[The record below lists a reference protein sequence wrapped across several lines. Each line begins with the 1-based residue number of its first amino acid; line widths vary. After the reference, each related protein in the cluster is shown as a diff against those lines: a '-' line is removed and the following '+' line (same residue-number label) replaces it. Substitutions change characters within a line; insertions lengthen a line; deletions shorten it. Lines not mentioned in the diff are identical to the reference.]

1 MRRFVLL
8 LAAATLFV
16 PNNSNVVVAESNA
29 DDLIRL
35 RFESTVSHV
44 YDSHPSLQ
52 VGDKVHFELTV
63 DPSNSVPDD
72 GHSYLSGCEEFAV
85 DPDFI
90 FQAVSSTAGMCPEVR
105 GSSRIFEMAK
115 RFTQSQ
121 AMPTICS
128 GLKAEGNTG
137 ATPTVFNLA
146 TAGTT
151 STSTPVLGLTM

>member
-16 PNNSNVVVAESNA
+16 PNNSNIVVAESNA

-44 YDSHPSLQ
+44 YNSHPSLQ

-63 DPSNSVPDD
+63 DPSNSGPDG
-72 GHSYLSGCEEFAV
+72 GHSYLSECEIFAGE
-85 DPDFI
+85 PEMNYL
-90 FQAVSSTAGMCPEVR
+90 AVSSTAGTP
-105 GSSRIFEMAK
+105 GSSWSSRIFEMAK

-128 GLKAEGNTG
+128 GLKAENTC
-137 ATPTVFNLA
+137 ATLTVLKRA
-146 TAGTT
+146 TAGLLLRLRQFL
-151 STSTPVLGLTM
+151 V